1 MQACARRGK
10 EVVVLDRPNP
20 LGGLLLE
27 GNTHRP
33 ENFSFIGRTPVPIRH
48 GMTLGEMARFFQERF
63 HPECPLRVVPMEG
76 WKREMYFE
84 DTGLFFTPPSP
95 NLPTLTSLSL
105 YNGACLFAGTNV
117 SEGRGTTEP
126 FTLVGA
132 PWIDGRR
139 LARRMNDVGLPGL
152 RFAEAWFTPQ
162 FSKYQNVP
170 CGGVRIHVTDAR
182 AVHGV
187 NTGVHLL
194 CAVRELFPEFA
205 FRAPGPDGRWHID
218 IASGTDQ
225 LRRGEMSAEEICRA
239 WTREAEAFRPTLE
252 KYALY

>member
-1 MQACARRGK
+1 
-10 EVVVLDRPNP
+10 
-20 LGGLLLE
+20 
-27 GNTHRP
+27 
-33 ENFSFIGRTPVPIRH
+33 
-48 GMTLGEMARFFQERF
+48 
-63 HPECPLRVVPMEG
+63 
-76 WKREMYFE
+76 MYFE

-105 YNGACLFAGTNV
+105 YNGTCLFAGTNV

-132 PWIDGRR
+132 PWIDGGR

-170 CGGVRIHVTDAR
+170 CGGVRIHVTDSR

-239 WTREAEAFRPTLE
+239 WAREAEAFRPTLE